1 MLTHRAEHAQCEIGS
16 PSQEIDKIVLWHKQ
30 NSRGL
35 CCARIRRV
43 TSFGCERRFGKR
55 FDRLKQMDHL
65 LFPRRIDPMH
75 VYRALLYDIKSF
87 AAIAFAK
94 KVFPLVEVL

>member
-16 PSQEIDKIVLWHKQ
+16 PSQKIEKIVLWHKQ
-30 NSRGL
+30 NSCGL
-35 CCARIRRV
+35 CRARICRV
-43 TSFGCERRFGKR
+43 TPFGCKRRFGKR

-75 VYRALLYDIKSF
+75 VYGALLYDIKSL
-87 AAIAFAK
+87 AAIALAK

>member
-1 MLTHRAEHAQCEIGS
+1 MRMCKIGS
-16 PSQEIDKIVLWHKQ
+16 PSQEIDKILLWHKQ

-35 CCARIRRV
+35 RRAPIRRI
-43 TSFGCERRFGKR
+43 SGFGRKRPFGKR

-75 VYRALLYDIKSF
+75 VYGALLYDIKSF
-87 AAIAFAK
+87 AAIALAK
-94 KVFPLVEVL
+94 KVFSLVEVL

>member
-1 MLTHRAEHAQCEIGS
+1 VTLVNTSGT
-16 PSQEIDKIVLWHKQ
+16 WHKQ

-35 CCARIRRV
+35 CRARIRRIAD
-43 TSFGCERRFGKR
+43 FGRKCPFGKR

-65 LFPRRIDPMH
+65 LFPRGIDPMH
-75 VYRALLYDIKSF
+75 VYGALLYDIKSF
-87 AAIAFAK
+87 AAIALAK